1 MEKLSDRKNPLP
13 CRRQRFAAFPLDSGS
28 LRSVIALENVL
39 LHQRP
44 VGAEVG
50 AEVQIQIIA
59 QIQHLDH
66 GVVVD
71 GHAVFQDP
79 LDGGHFLLTVGVDAR
94 LTVGLGR
101 SSRSASMAKSQGL

>member
-1 MEKLSDRKNPLP
+1 MTCQPATV
-13 CRRQRFAAFPLDSGS
+13 CGVS

-39 LHQRP
+39 LHRRP
-44 VGAEVG
+44 VVAEVG

-59 QIQHLDH
+59 QIQHLNH

-71 GHAVFQDP
+71 GHAVFQDL

-101 SSRSASMAKSQGL
+101 SSRSASMTKSQGL